1 MDPRLTLCFGQVSH
15 KLIPQKVFMGDGKL
29 KPPRPT
35 NFAPKQKDPPSKTK
49 KRAKKE
55 KRERIKRKESGKMC
69 LKANK
74 RQKASK

>member
-1 MDPRLTLCFGQVSH
+1 
-15 KLIPQKVFMGDGKL
+15 MGDGKL

-74 RQKASK
+74 R